1 MEVFAWMNYFLDVV
15 LRQSE
20 AAIGLLEAEDI
31 EKLLSPKQLA
41 VWRYI
46 QEAGDVAPL
55 EISRETKI
63 VKPTVI
69 QALNRLVK
77 FKKIERI
84 GMGRA
89 TRYRKL

>member
-1 MEVFAWMNYFLDVV
+1 M
-15 LRQSE
+15 
-20 AAIGLLEAEDI
+20 AIGLLGADEV

-41 VWRYI
+41 IWKYL
-46 QEAGDVAPL
+46 QEVGGAPL

-69 QALNRLVK
+69 QALNRLMK
-77 FKKIERI
+77 LNKIERI
-84 GMGRA
+84 GMGRG